1 MRAGGGRIRLQQQPG
16 NDAKKQREKERRVL
30 SRRMQIS
37 ALLMLAM
44 LAAGCGAAR
53 PVKYYVLDV
62 NPAPANSPSAQIPV
76 SLLVARLV
84 ASHLYHDDR
93 LVYGSGPV
101 QLGTYEYDRWA
112 EPAADMVQDMLV
124 TILRSSRQYRA
135 VSKVTSN
142 VRGQYVVRGHLFA
155 MYGVDQP
162 ELVARFTIQLEL
174 YDPAAHMTVWSQIY
188 SHDEPVQA
196 KNVPAIVEAMDK
208 NVTAGL
214 QQLSAGITE
223 YFVSHPPSQA
233 EPGK

>member
-1 MRAGGGRIRLQQQPG
+1 
-16 NDAKKQREKERRVL
+16 VL

-62 NPAPANSPSAQIPV
+62 NPAPANSPSGQIPV

-124 TILRSSRQYRA
+124 TILRSSGQYRT

-174 YDPAAHMTVWSQIY
+174 YDPASHTTVWSQIY
-188 SHDEPVQA
+188 THDEPVTE

-214 QQLSAGITE
+214 QQLSAGITQ
-223 YFVSHPPSQA
+223 YFVSHPPQQA

>member
-1 MRAGGGRIRLQQQPG
+1 LQRQPR
-16 NDAKKQREKERRVL
+16 NDAKKQREKEQRVL
-30 SRRMQIS
+30 SRRTQFS
-37 ALLMLAM
+37 ALLLLTILM
-44 LAAGCGAAR
+44 AGCGAAR

-62 NPAPANSPSAQIPV
+62 NPAPANTSAAQIPV
-76 SLLVARLV
+76 TLLVGRLV

-124 TILRSSRQYRA
+124 TVLRAQGQFRA

-142 VRGQYVVRGHLFA
+142 VRGEYVVRGHIYS
-155 MYGVDQP
+155 MYGEDQP
-162 ELVARFTIQLEL
+162 ELVARFSIQLEL
-174 YDPAAHMTVWSQIY
+174 YDPAAHTTVWSQIY
-188 SHDEPVQA
+188 THDEPVQG
-196 KNVPAIVEAMDK
+196 KTVPAIVEAMDR

-214 QQLSAGITE
+214 KELAGGITQ
-223 YFVSHPPSQA
+223 YFVSHPPQVA

>member
-1 MRAGGGRIRLQQQPG
+1 LQQQPG

-30 SRRMQIS
+30 SRRTQFS
-37 ALLMLAM
+37 ALLMLTI
-44 LAAGCGAAR
+44 LIAGCGAAR

-62 NPAPANSPSAQIPV
+62 NPAPANATAAQIPV
-76 SLLVARLV
+76 TLLVGRFT

-124 TILRSSRQYRA
+124 TVLRSSGQYRA

-142 VRGQYVVRGHLFA
+142 VRGQYVVRGHLYA

-162 ELVARFTIQLEL
+162 ELVARFIIQLEL
-174 YDPAAHMTVWSQIY
+174 YDPAAHTTVWSQIY
-188 SHDEPVQA
+188 THDEPVQA
-196 KNVPAIVEAMDK
+196 KTVPAIVEAMDK

-214 QQLSAGITE
+214 QQLSAGLTQ
-223 YFVSHPPSQA
+223 YFVGHPPQA
-233 EPGK
+233 AEQGK

>member
-1 MRAGGGRIRLQQQPG
+1 LQRQPG
-16 NDAKKQREKERRVL
+16 NDAKKQREKEQRVL
-30 SRRMQIS
+30 SRRMQFS

-44 LAAGCGAAR
+44 LVAGCGAAR

-62 NPAPANSPSAQIPV
+62 NPAPASSASAQIPV
-76 SLLVARLV
+76 TLLVARLV

-112 EPAADMVQDMLV
+112 EPAADMVQNMLV
-124 TILRSSRQYRA
+124 TVLRRQGQFRS

-142 VRGQYVVRGHLFA
+142 VRGEYVLRGHLFA

-162 ELVARFTIQLEL
+162 ELVARFTLQLEL
-174 YDPAAHMTVWSQIY
+174 YDPGTRTTVWSQIY
-188 SHDEPVQA
+188 THDEPVQG
-196 KNVPAIVEAMDK
+196 KTVPDIVIAMDK

-214 QQLSAGITE
+214 QQLTAGIE
-223 YFVSHPPSQA
+223 QYFVSHPPQQA
-233 EPGK
+233 QPGK

>member
-1 MRAGGGRIRLQQQPG
+1 LQQQPG

-30 SRRMQIS
+30 SRRTQYS
-37 ALLMLAM
+37 ALLMLM
-44 LAAGCGAAR
+44 IMMSGCGAAR
-53 PVKYYVLDV
+53 PVKYYVLDL
-62 NPAPANSPSAQIPV
+62 NPAPASSPSAQIPV
-76 SLLVARLV
+76 TLLVGRFA

-112 EPAADMVQDMLV
+112 EPAADMVQDMLL
-124 TILRSSRQYRA
+124 TILRSSGQFRA

-142 VRGQYVVRGHLFA
+142 VRGQYVVRGHLYA

-162 ELVARFTIQLEL
+162 ELVARFSVQLEL
-174 YDPAAHMTVWSQIY
+174 YDPAAHTTVWSQIY
-188 SHDEPVQA
+188 THDEPVQG

-214 QQLSAGITE
+214 QQLSAGITQ
-223 YFVSHPPSQA
+223 YFVSHPPQAA

>member
-1 MRAGGGRIRLQQQPG
+1 LQRHPG
-16 NDAKKQREKERRVL
+16 NDAKKQREKEQRVL
-30 SRRMQIS
+30 SRRMQFS

-44 LAAGCGAAR
+44 LVAGCGAAR

-62 NPAPANSPSAQIPV
+62 NPAPASSDSAQIPV
-76 SLLVARLV
+76 TLLVARLV

-112 EPAADMVQDMLV
+112 EPAADMVQNMLV
-124 TILRSSRQYRA
+124 TVLRRQGQFRS

-142 VRGQYVVRGHLFA
+142 VRGEYVLRGHLFA

-162 ELVARFTIQLEL
+162 ELVARFTLQLEL
-174 YDPAAHMTVWSQIY
+174 YDPATRTTVWSQIY
-188 SHDEPVQA
+188 THDEPVQG
-196 KNVPAIVEAMDK
+196 KTVPDIVIAMDK

-214 QQLSAGITE
+214 QQLTAGIE
-223 YFVSHPPSQA
+223 QYFVSHPPQQA
-233 EPGK
+233 QPGK

>member
-1 MRAGGGRIRLQQQPG
+1 LQQQTG

-30 SRRMQIS
+30 SRRTQCS
-37 ALLMLAM
+37 ALLL
-44 LAAGCGAAR
+44 LTILIAGCGAAR

-62 NPAPANSPSAQIPV
+62 NPAPVNSASAQIPAT
-76 SLLVARLV
+76 LLVGRLV

-124 TILRSSRQYRA
+124 TILRSSGEFRA

-142 VRGQYVVRGHLFA
+142 VRGEYVLRGHLFS

-162 ELVARFTIQLEL
+162 ELVARFSLQLEL
-174 YDPAAHMTVWSQIY
+174 YDPAMRAMLWSQIY
-188 SHDEPVQA
+188 THDEPVQG
-196 KNVPAIVEAMDK
+196 KTVPDIVIAMDK

-214 QQLSAGITE
+214 QQLSAGLTQ
-223 YFVSHPPSQA
+223 YFVSHPPQQA

>member
-1 MRAGGGRIRLQQQPG
+1 LQQPPG
-16 NDAKKQREKERRVL
+16 NDAKKQRGKERRVL
-30 SRRMQIS
+30 SRRTQFS
-37 ALLMLAM
+37 VLLMLTI
-44 LAAGCGAAR
+44 LIAGCGAAR

-62 NPAPANSPSAQIPV
+62 NPAPANSAAPQIPV
-76 SLLVARLV
+76 TLLVARLS

-124 TILRSSRQYRA
+124 TVLRSSGQYRA
-135 VSKVTSN
+135 VSRVTSN
-142 VRGQYVVRGHLFA
+142 VRGQYVVRGHLYA

-174 YDPAAHMTVWSQIY
+174 YDPAAHTTVWSQIY
-188 SHDEPVQA
+188 THDEPVQA
-196 KNVPAIVEAMDK
+196 KTVPAIVEAMDK

-214 QQLSAGITE
+214 QQLSAGMTQ
-223 YFVSHPPSQA
+223 YFVGHPPQQA

>member
-1 MRAGGGRIRLQQQPG
+1 
-16 NDAKKQREKERRVL
+16 VL

-37 ALLMLAM
+37 GLLMLAILM
-44 LAAGCGAAR
+44 AGCGAAR

-62 NPAPANSPSAQIPV
+62 NPAPANSASAQIPV
-76 SLLVARLV
+76 TLLVSRLV

-124 TILRSSRQYRA
+124 TILRSHGQFRS

-142 VRGQYVVRGHLFA
+142 VRGEYVVRGHLFA

-162 ELVARFTIQLEL
+162 ELVARFTLQLEL
-174 YDPAAHMTVWSQIY
+174 YDPGTRTTVWSQIY
-188 SHDEPVQA
+188 THDQPVQG
-196 KNVPAIVEAMDK
+196 KTVPDIVLAMDK
-208 NVTAGL
+208 NVTTGL
-214 QQLSAGITE
+214 QELSGGITQ
-223 YFVSHPPSQA
+223 YFVSHPPQQA
-233 EPGK
+233 QPGK